1 MSSEVAVNH
10 HQQQQELQQNH
21 SQQTHQLEQHQT
33 NSNPSS
39 HTLAP
44 ASSPRSNTMA
54 TTSSSNHP
62 VNHQVPGISSA
73 ITAATAAQAAAAA
86 AAAGRD
92 MKNFS
97 DLEINELLGLIP
109 DEYTAEQQAEEA
121 AAAATAAANAA
132 SALGKG
138 VHHSV
143 TVTTNAVL
151 SNSAVGA
158 TGRSSGIRRIL
169 GPNSEGQQNVSTGND
184 GSAELTG
191 QDAHIAAQE
200 AQLRSE
206 RKRSREK
213 QRRNDVNKQ
222 FAELTEVLKNIE
234 REAQEVGRN
243 DDAYGSVST
252 MMAIAASTGPTN
264 RVDLIARTIVH
275 LERLNR
281 TAKKQR
287 LEIASVRD
295 QLEHTKKAG
304 EDMAEKLKDVMFNQ
318 QRQFNSAAYAPFP
331 HLSSSGT
338 QAAPNPSPMTA
349 TSGMPQQQH
358 LQQQMPM
365 MMMPMMMPQ
374 STAQAPA
381 PSGAPAGAPGP
392 AGAQGVATMQQ
403 QQPQQQFMMVMHPG
417 GQMTLAGQP
426 MQQLMQP
433 MAAVQQQPTAQQQVQ
448 QQVHQQVQQ
457 QQHQSYV
464 QQQQPMQ
471 QQQQIAPAAQAPAG
485 QGSSSGGGGGSNIG
499 ENFAHAA

>member
-1 MSSEVAVNH
+1 MQSMSSEVAVSH
-10 HQQQQELQQNH
+10 HPQQQEEQQRNQ
-21 SQQTHQLEQHQT
+21 SQQSQQVDQHRA
-33 NSNPSS
+33 NPG
-39 HTLAP
+39 L
-44 ASSPRSNTMA
+44 SNTMA
-54 TTSSSNHP
+54 TATSNSHTG
-62 VNHQVPGISSA
+62 QGISSA
-73 ITAATAAQAAAAA
+73 VTTATAAQAAAAA

-109 DEYTAEQQAEEA
+109 DEYTAEEQAAEAA

-132 SALGKG
+132 SALGRG

-143 TVTTNAVL
+143 SVV
-151 SNSAVGA
+151 A
-158 TGRSSGIRRIL
+158 TGVPSSSKASRSFGNRRMSSVS
-169 GPNSEGQQNVSTGND
+169 SEVQQQHGGSTDGNGCAD
-184 GSAELTG
+184 QKP

-287 LEIASVRD
+287 LDIASLRE
-295 QLEHTKKAG
+295 QLERTKKAG

-318 QRQFNSAAYAPFP
+318 QRQFSTAAYAPFP
-331 HLSSSGT
+331 QLTSSSVP
-338 QAAPNPSPMTA
+338 ATA
-349 TSGMPQQQH
+349 TSPATAAPGMSHMAAPSGVPQQPI
-358 LQQQMPM
+358 QQQIPM
-365 MMMPMMMPQ
+365 MMMPMMIPQ
-374 STAQAPA
+374 STAQAPGPA
-381 PSGAPAGAPGP
+381 GAPAGTPAPTGAPG
-392 AGAQGVATMQQ
+392 AASLQQ

-417 GQMTLAGQP
+417 GQMTMAGQP
-426 MQQLMQP
+426 MQQMMQP
-433 MAAVQQQPTAQQQVQ
+433 MAPVQQQPQPATQQPQHV
-448 QQVHQQVQQ
+448 QQVHQQ
-457 QQHQSYV
+457 QHQTYV
-464 QQQQPMQ
+464 QHQQQPMQ
-471 QQQQIAPAAQAPAG
+471 HQQQQPIAPATQAPAG
-485 QGSSSGGGGGSNIG
+485 QGSSNGSGGSSNG